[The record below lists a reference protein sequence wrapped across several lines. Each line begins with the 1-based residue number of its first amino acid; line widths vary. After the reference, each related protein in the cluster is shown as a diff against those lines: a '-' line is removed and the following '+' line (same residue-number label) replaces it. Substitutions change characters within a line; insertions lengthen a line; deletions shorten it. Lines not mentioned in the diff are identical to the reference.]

1 MFKRYQQIHFVGIG
15 GSGMS
20 GIAEILLNLGY
31 RVTGSDQKRSDAVER
46 LAELGAKIFIGHQA
60 ANVEGAHVV
69 VYSSAVS
76 RDNVEV
82 QLARQRQ
89 IPTIPR
95 AEMLAELMRL
105 KYGIAVAGTH
115 GKTTTTSMVGAVLA
129 EGRYDPTIVVG
140 GRVTSLGSNARLG
153 QGEYLVAEADES
165 DGSFLKLAPT
175 IAVVTTVDAEHLDHY
190 GSLDAVRDA
199 FVSFVNRVPFY
210 GSAVLCLDQPNIQLL
225 IPRIEKRIITYGLES
240 GADLVARRLRLAG
253 MTSRFEVFQ
262 RGSLLGE
269 LALQIPGRHNVL
281 NALAAVGVGLDL
293 EIPFPTIQKALA
305 GFSGVQRRFQILGRA
320 RGVTVVDDY
329 GHHPAEI
336 GATLAAAKA
345 GFDCRVVTVFQ
356 PHRYTR
362 TLHLRQEFLTAFNLA
377 DALIVMDIYAAG
389 EAAIPGVTAEDLAAA
404 IRSHG
409 HRDVTYLGS
418 DRLRIVEH
426 LCEIARTGDLVI
438 TLGAGDIW
446 KVGEAFLALAS
457 KTGSKRVRTRRAR

>member
-1 MFKRYQQIHFVGIG
+1 MYKRYRQIHFVGIG
-15 GSGMS
+15 GIGMS

-31 RVTGSDQKRSDAVER
+31 RVTGSDQRRSEVVER
-46 LAELGAKIFIGHQA
+46 LATLGAKIFLGHA
-60 ANVEGAHVV
+60 ASHVEGAHVV

-76 RDNVEV
+76 RDNIEV
-82 QLARQRQ
+82 QVARQQQ

-153 QGEYLVAEADES
+153 QGDYLVAEADES

-175 IAVVTTVDAEHLDHY
+175 IAVVTTIDAEHLDHY
-190 GSLDAVRDA
+190 GSLDAIREA
-199 FVSFVNRVPFY
+199 FVAFVNKVPFY
-210 GSAVLCLDQPNIQLL
+210 GAAVLCLDQPNIQMLL
-225 IPRIEKRIITYGLES
+225 PRIEKRSITYGLES
-240 GADLVARRLRLAG
+240 GADLVARRLHLAG
-253 MTSRFEVFQ
+253 MTSRFEVSH
-262 RGSLLGE
+262 RGSPLGE
-269 LALQIPGRHNVL
+269 CTLRVPGRHNVQ

-293 EIPFPTIQKALA
+293 EIPFATIQRALA
-305 GFSGVQRRFQILGRA
+305 GFAGVQRRFQVRGSA

-336 GATLAAAKA
+336 RATLAAAKA
-345 GFDCRVVTVFQ
+345 GFDCRLVTVFQ

-362 TLHLRQEFLTAFNLA
+362 TQHLHQEFLTAFNQA
-377 DALIVMDIYAAG
+377 DALVVLDIYPAG
-389 EAAIPGVTAEDLAAA
+389 EAPIPGVTAEALAEG
-404 IRSHG
+404 IRAHG

-418 DRLRIVEH
+418 DRAAVVEH
-426 LCEIARTGDLVI
+426 LAGVVRTGDLVL
-438 TLGAGDIW
+438 TLGAGD
-446 KVGEAFLALAS
+446 VGHLGPALLKRLEADSLDGRP
-457 KTGSKRVRTRRAR
+457 KC